1 MSNPFLGELRIM
13 AFTYAP
19 KGWAMC
25 NGQVLPIN
33 QNQALFSLLGTTYG
47 GNGQTTIGLPNLLG
61 RAPVCMGDG
70 FTMGQTGGE
79 YNHTLIMSEM
89 AAHNHIMSAK
99 NSAANSATPGTGVSV
114 AQGHSTAT
122 GQPPVTIFGTGGSNR
137 TFAPGAITPIGG
149 SQPHNNIQP
158 YLCLNICIA
167 LQGIFPS
174 QN

>member
-1 MSNPFLGELRIM
+1 
-13 AFTYAP
+13 
-19 KGWAMC
+19 
-25 NGQVLPIN
+25 
-33 QNQALFSLLGTTYG
+33 
-47 GNGQTTIGLPNLLG
+47 
-61 RAPVCMGDG
+61 MGDG